1 MKRIIAS
8 IGLGAAVV
16 GGMISPAIAEDA
28 PQIHAEV
35 TKATSASR
43 QVSSEINVSGTWT
56 VEKLA
61 VGQSFTVSTTPTNG
75 GVPFKWN
82 ASFPFLLDDGT
93 KVGECTADQAN
104 LTCKVN
110 VVPPAYADK
119 IDVKGSWW
127 ARARLQEGAIGTE
140 EAPIVLNG
148 EVVKKLVWGDTQG
161 TGTCTSDCDNAAHY
175 EYAHPENLKFG
186 WTNDNGTVGWAI
198 KWIATPGVE
207 YVVKDFDTPLG
218 TLVKCAKSSEWDPAT
233 TEIIAA
239 TRVDANT
246 IKFTAPTDSKVCI
259 TFPPEQM
266 KVPEGQRSVTNH
278 AEVNGLKL
286 EATTTLKSNGG
297 TDGDGSNKPKPTPAP
312 TPEPTPSPNPTTP
325 APTPSPKPSEPT
337 PAPKPSEKP
346 TPVPTT
352 PTPKPSVTTPA
363 PKPTPNTTPAPKPES
378 KPAPK
383 QTTPQVTATKPSET
397 NKLAKTGT
405 SVIASGILV
414 ALLALSG
421 ILILILSRKENN

>member
-1 MKRIIAS
+1 MKRIIATL
-8 IGLGAAVV
+8 GLGAAVL
-16 GGMISPAIAEDA
+16 GGMIAPAYAEDT
-28 PQIHAEV
+28 PQIKAEV

-110 VVPPAYADK
+110 EVPPSYADK

-161 TGTCTSDCDNAAHY
+161 TGTCTNDCDNAAHY
-175 EYAHPENLKFG
+175 EYARPENLKFG
-186 WTNDNGTVGWAI
+186 WTNDNNTVGWAI

-286 EATTTLKSNGG
+286 EATTTLKSSGG

-325 APTPSPKPSEPT
+325 ALTPSPKPSEPT

-363 PKPTPNTTPAPKPES
+363 PKPTPNTTPAPKPEP

-383 QTTPQVTATKPSET
+383 QTTPQVTANKPSET
-397 NKLAKTGT
+397 HKLAKTGT

>member
-1 MKRIIAS
+1 MKRVLAS
-8 IGLGAAVV
+8 IGLGAVIV
-16 GGMISPAIAEDA
+16 GGLISPAIAEDA
-28 PQIHAEV
+28 PQIKAEV

-56 VEKLA
+56 VERLA
-61 VGQSFTVSTTPTNG
+61 VGQSFKVSTNPTNG

-82 ASFPFLLDDGT
+82 ASFPFVLDDGT

-110 VVPPAYADK
+110 EVPPAYADK

-161 TGTCTSDCDNAAHY
+161 TGTCTNDCDNVAHY
-175 EYAHPENLKFG
+175 EYARPENLKFG

-198 KWIATPGVE
+198 KWIVTPGVE

-218 TLVKCAKSSEWDPAT
+218 TSVKCAKTGEWNPAT
-233 TEIIAA
+233 TEMVTADRI
-239 TRVDANT
+239 DGNT
-246 IKFTAPTDSKVCI
+246 IKFTAPADSKVCI

-286 EATTTLKSNGG
+286 EATATLKSNGG

-312 TPEPTPSPNPTTP
+312 KPSESTP
-325 APTPSPKPSEPT
+325 APKPSEST

-346 TPVPTT
+346 SPTPSTST

-363 PKPTPNTTPAPKPES
+363 PKPSATTPAPK
-378 KPAPK
+378 
-383 QTTPQVTATKPSET
+383 QNVTSATSKPSEQP
-397 NKLAKTGT
+397 KLAKTGA
-405 SVIASGILV
+405 SAVITGAL
-414 ALLALSG
+414 ALLLALLGVG
-421 ILILILSRKENN
+421 IYSISRKDTK

>member
-1 MKRIIAS
+1 MKRMIAS
-8 IGLGAAVV
+8 IGLGAVIV
-16 GGMISPAIAEDA
+16 GGLISPAIAEDV
-28 PQIHAEV
+28 PQIKAEV

-61 VGQSFTVSTTPTNG
+61 VGQSFTVSTNPTNG

-82 ASFPFLLDDGT
+82 ASFPFVLDDGT
-93 KVGECTADQAN
+93 KVGECIADQAN

-110 VVPPAYADK
+110 EVPPSYADK

-148 EVVKKLVWGDTQG
+148 EVVKKLVWGDAQG
-161 TGTCTSDCDNAAHY
+161 TGTCTNDCDNAAHY
-175 EYAHPENLKFG
+175 EYARPENLKFG
-186 WTNDNGTVGWAI
+186 WANDNDTVGWAI

-218 TLVKCAKSSEWDPAT
+218 TSVKCTKSSEWDPAT
-233 TEIIAA
+233 TEIITA

-246 IKFTAPTDSKVCI
+246 IKFTAPADSKVCI

-325 APTPSPKPSEPT
+325 APTPSPKPSESI

-346 TPVPTT
+346 TPVPSTST

-363 PKPTPNTTPAPKPES
+363 PKPSATTPAPKQNVT
-378 KPAPK
+378 PATPK
-383 QTTPQVTATKPSET
+383 TSEQP
-397 NKLAKTGT
+397 KLAKTG
-405 SVIASGILV
+405 SSA
-414 ALLALSG
+414 ALAGVLTMLSALIG
-421 ILILILSRKENN
+421 VGFYTISRKDNN

>member
-16 GGMISPAIAEDA
+16 GGMISPAIAEDT

-35 TKATSASR
+35 TKANSASR

-61 VGQSFTVSTTPTNG
+61 VGQSFTVSTNPTNG

-110 VVPPAYADK
+110 EVPPAYADK

-161 TGTCTSDCDNAAHY
+161 TGTCTNDCDNAAHY
-175 EYAHPENLKFG
+175 EYARPENLKFG

-218 TLVKCAKSSEWDPAT
+218 TSVKCAKSGEWDPAT
-233 TEIIAA
+233 TEIIES

-246 IKFTAPTDSKVCI
+246 IKFTAPADSKVCI

-266 KVPEGQRSVTNH
+266 KVPEGQRSVSNH

-297 TDGDGSNKPKPTPAP
+297 TDGDGSNKPKPTPTPSVTTPA
-312 TPEPTPSPNPTTP
+312 PEPTPTPSETPKPT
-325 APTPSPKPSEPT
+325 PTPSETPKPTPT
-337 PAPKPSEKP
+337 PSETPKP

-352 PTPKPSVTTPA
+352 PAPKPNVTTPA
-363 PKPTPNTTPAPKPES
+363 PKPSATTPAPKQPVVKE
-378 KPAPK
+378 
-383 QTTPQVTATKPSET
+383 TPKPSET
-397 NKLAKTGT
+397 HKLAKTGT

>member
-1 MKRIIAS
+1 MKRVLAS
-8 IGLGAAVV
+8 IGLGAVIV
-16 GGMISPAIAEDA
+16 GGLISPAIAEDA
-28 PQIHAEV
+28 PQIKAEV

-56 VEKLA
+56 VERLA

-82 ASFPFLLDDGT
+82 ASFPFMLDDGT
-93 KVGECTADQAN
+93 KVGECIADQAN

-110 VVPPAYADK
+110 EVPPSYADK

-148 EVVKKLVWGDTQG
+148 EVVKKLVWGDAQG
-161 TGTCTSDCDNAAHY
+161 TGTCTNDCDNAAHY
-175 EYAHPENLKFG
+175 EYARPENLKFG

-218 TLVKCAKSSEWDPAT
+218 TSVKCTKSGEWDPAT
-233 TEIIAA
+233 TEIITA

-246 IKFTAPTDSKVCI
+246 VKFTAPADSKVCI

-266 KVPEGQRSVTNH
+266 KVPEGQRSITNH

-325 APTPSPKPSEPT
+325 APTPSPKPSESI

-346 TPVPTT
+346 TPVPSTST

-363 PKPTPNTTPAPKPES
+363 PKPSATTPAPKQNVT
-378 KPAPK
+378 PATPK
-383 QTTPQVTATKPSET
+383 TSEQP
-397 NKLAKTGT
+397 KLAKTG
-405 SVIASGILV
+405 SSA
-414 ALLALSG
+414 ALAGVLTMLSALIG
-421 ILILILSRKENN
+421 VGFYTISRKDNN

>member
-1 MKRIIAS
+1 MKRVLAS
-8 IGLGAAVV
+8 IGLGAVIV
-16 GGMISPAIAEDA
+16 GGLISPAIAEGT
-28 PQIHAEV
+28 PQIKAEV

-82 ASFPFLLDDGT
+82 ASFPFMLDDGT
-93 KVGECTADQAN
+93 KVGECIADQAN

-110 VVPPAYADK
+110 EVPPSYADK

-148 EVVKKLVWGDTQG
+148 EVVKKLVWGDAQG
-161 TGTCTSDCDNAAHY
+161 TGTCTNDCDNAAHY
-175 EYAHPENLKFG
+175 EYARPENLKFG

-198 KWIATPGVE
+198 KWIVTPGTE
-207 YVVKDFDTPLG
+207 YTVTDFDTKLG
-218 TLVKCAKSSEWDPAT
+218 TSVKCTKSGEWDPAT
-233 TEIIAA
+233 TEMVTADRI
-239 TRVDANT
+239 DENT
-246 IKFTAPTDSKVCI
+246 IKFVAPVDSKVCI

-312 TPEPTPSPNPTTP
+312 APEPTPSPNPTTP
-325 APTPSPKPSEPT
+325 APTPSPKPSETT

-346 TPVPTT
+346 IPVPSTST

-363 PKPTPNTTPAPKPES
+363 PKPSVTTPAPKQNVTPATS
-378 KPAPK
+378 K
-383 QTTPQVTATKPSET
+383 TSEQP
-397 NKLAKTGT
+397 KLAKTG
-405 SVIASGILV
+405 SSA
-414 ALLALSG
+414 ALAGVLAMLSA
-421 ILILILSRKENN
+421 LIGVGFYTISRKDNN

>member
-1 MKRIIAS
+1 MKRVLAS
-8 IGLGAAVV
+8 IGLGAVIV
-16 GGMISPAIAEDA
+16 GGLISPAIAEGT
-28 PQIHAEV
+28 PQIKAEV

-61 VGQSFTVSTTPTNG
+61 VGQSFTVSTSPMNG

-82 ASFPFLLDDGT
+82 ASFPFMLDDGT
-93 KVGECTADQAN
+93 KVGECIADQAN

-110 VVPPAYADK
+110 EVPPSYADK

-148 EVVKKLVWGDTQG
+148 EVVKKLVWGDAQG
-161 TGTCTSDCDNAAHY
+161 TGTCTNDCDNAAHY
-175 EYAHPENLKFG
+175 EYARPENLKFG
-186 WTNDNGTVGWAI
+186 WTNDNNTVGWAI

-218 TLVKCAKSSEWDPAT
+218 TSVKCTKSGEWDPAT

-246 IKFTAPTDSKVCI
+246 IKFTAPADSKVCI

-325 APTPSPKPSEPT
+325 APTPSPKPSESI

-346 TPVPTT
+346 TPVPSTST

-363 PKPTPNTTPAPKPES
+363 PKPGATTPAPKQNVT
-378 KPAPK
+378 PATPK
-383 QTTPQVTATKPSET
+383 TSEQP
-397 NKLAKTGT
+397 KLAKTG
-405 SVIASGILV
+405 SSA
-414 ALLALSG
+414 ALAGVLTMLSALIG
-421 ILILILSRKENN
+421 VGFYTISRKDNN

>member
-1 MKRIIAS
+1 MKRILAS

-16 GGMISPAIAEDA
+16 GGMISPAIAEDT

-61 VGQSFTVSTTPTNG
+61 VGQSFTVSTNPTNG

-110 VVPPAYADK
+110 EVPPAYADK

-140 EAPIVLNG
+140 ETPIVLNG

-161 TGTCTSDCDNAAHY
+161 TGTCTNDCDNAAHY
-175 EYAHPENLKFG
+175 EYARPENLKFG

-246 IKFTAPTDSKVCI
+246 IKFTAPADSKVCI

-266 KVPEGQRSVTNH
+266 KVPEGQSSVTNH
-278 AEVNGLKL
+278 AEVNSLQL

-312 TPEPTPSPNPTTP
+312 TPSVTPTPAPVPTPTPSVTPAPKPTPSQTTP
-325 APTPSPKPSEPT
+325 APTP
-337 PAPKPSEKP
+337 KP
-346 TPVPTT
+346 TPSET
-352 PTPKPSVTTPA
+352 KPA
-363 PKPTPNTTPAPKPES
+363 PKPTPNTTPAPKPEP

-383 QTTPQVTATKPSET
+383 QTTPQVTANKPSET
-397 NKLAKTGT
+397 HKLAKTGT

>member
-1 MKRIIAS
+1 MKRVLAS
-8 IGLGAAVV
+8 IGLGAVIV
-16 GGMISPAIAEDA
+16 GGLISPAIAEDA
-28 PQIHAEV
+28 PQIKAEV

-82 ASFPFLLDDGT
+82 ASFPFMLDDGT
-93 KVGECTADQAN
+93 KVGECIADQAN

-110 VVPPAYADK
+110 EVPPSYADK

-148 EVVKKLVWGDTQG
+148 EVVKKLVWGDAQG
-161 TGTCTSDCDNAAHY
+161 TGTCTNDCDNAAHY
-175 EYAHPENLKFG
+175 EYARPENLKFG

-218 TLVKCAKSSEWDPAT
+218 TSVKCTKSGEWDPAT
-233 TEIIAA
+233 TEIITAA
-239 TRVDANT
+239 RVDANT
-246 IKFTAPTDSKVCI
+246 IKFTAPADSKVCI

-312 TPEPTPSPNPTTP
+312 TPEPTPSPNP
-325 APTPSPKPSEPT
+325 SPKPSETT

-346 TPVPTT
+346 TPVPSTST

-363 PKPTPNTTPAPKPES
+363 PKPSVTTPAPKQNVTPATS
-378 KPAPK
+378 K
-383 QTTPQVTATKPSET
+383 TSEQP
-397 NKLAKTGT
+397 KLAKTG
-405 SVIASGILV
+405 SSA
-414 ALLALSG
+414 ALAGVLAMLSA
-421 ILILILSRKENN
+421 LIGVGFYTISRKDNN